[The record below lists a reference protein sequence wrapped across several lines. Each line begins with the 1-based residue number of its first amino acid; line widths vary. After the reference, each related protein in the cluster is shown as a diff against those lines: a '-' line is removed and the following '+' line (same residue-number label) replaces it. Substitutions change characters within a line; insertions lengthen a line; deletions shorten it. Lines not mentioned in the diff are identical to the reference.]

1 MAIQKNHSM
10 KCKLFYL
17 FIWVGL
23 GGTSCVAITDVPS
36 APLVSDETPITK
48 HIQALSNAI
57 KLKNTQLAAAQASLK
72 TAKPG
77 SPEATAAADKV
88 ATLNS
93 DIALLIT
100 QKVADEYVD
109 SSLKDANDLVNT
121 FKQAQQEADLAE
133 ALVGDDDS
141 ANDTGGIGDTSGSDD
156 AADDGD
162 AGRAKS

>member
-1 MAIQKNHSM
+1 M
-10 KCKLFYL
+10 KRRLFSL
-17 FIWVGL
+17 FILVGL
-23 GGTSCVAITDVPS
+23 GGTSCVAITDAS
-36 APLVSDETPITK
+36 SVSDETPITK
-48 HIQALSNAI
+48 HTQALSNAI

-72 TAKPG
+72 TAKQG

-93 DIALLIT
+93 DIALLTT
-100 QKVADEYVD
+100 QKAADEYVD
-109 SSLKDANDLVNT
+109 NSLKDAKDLVNT
-121 FKQAQQEADLAE
+121 FKQAQQEEDLAE

-162 AGRAKS
+162 AGGAKG